1 MVMNSGI
8 GTRGLTKDFRV
19 SGSNKLL
26 SAVDELS
33 LEIHRNSIYVLWGP
47 QWFWEKHNYTL
58 S

>member
-1 MVMNSGI
+1 MNSGN